1 METFGVMTEEWE
13 DVDLSKAF
21 MSFDFSAVKKQ
32 GLRPCFFRL
41 SSVCSK

>member
-1 METFGVMTEEWE
+1 MTEEWE

-32 GLRPCFFRL
+32 GLRPCFFLL
-41 SSVCSK
+41 SSVFNKQVI